1 MPITLIALSEG
12 PDLLVDKPVMLLGRH
27 AECDVQLHSGK
38 ISRRHCVVAFVDDK
52 FIVRDLGSTN
62 GVRING
68 DRVVEGPLA
77 DGDELAIGNFCYRV
91 NFGGPARHAV
101 DDAALESSDEPIAL
115 SDIGAGHVPVAQKLP
130 QDTATRP
137 DL

>member
-1 MPITLIALSEG
+1 MSVTLVALSDG
-12 PDLLVDKPVMLLGRH
+12 PDLVLDKPVMLLGRH
-27 AECDVQLHSGK
+27 GECDVMLHSSK
-38 ISRRHCVVAFVDDK
+38 VSRRHCVVAYVDERVV
-52 FIVRDLGSTN
+52 VRDLGSTN

-68 DRVVEGPLA
+68 KRVVESPLA

-91 NFGGPARHAV
+91 RFSPDQKEAAIA
-101 DDAALESSDEPIAL
+101 DAALESADEPVPL
-115 SDIGAGHVPVAQKLP
+115 SENGIEAPVAKKLP